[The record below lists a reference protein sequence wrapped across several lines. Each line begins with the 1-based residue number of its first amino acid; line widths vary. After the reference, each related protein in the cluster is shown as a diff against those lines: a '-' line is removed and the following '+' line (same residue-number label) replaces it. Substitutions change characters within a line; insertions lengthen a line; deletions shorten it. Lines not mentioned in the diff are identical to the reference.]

1 MVSNLTTNDT
11 METKTRKAGKGL
23 QYYAREIHRILG
35 FLTLGLT
42 MAYALSGII
51 LIHRTGDFM
60 KRSVA
65 VEQTV
70 APNLDGDRLAAEL
83 KMRSLKVLEE
93 TDQTIFFAD
102 GRYDKATGKASY
114 LKKEVMAPF
123 DRFIT
128 LHKLADKQNP
138 AVAYVTTFFGAV
150 LFLLALTSLFMFK
163 PSARHF
169 RSNMAYTALGIA
181 LLILLLC
188 FA

>member
-1 MVSNLTTNDT
+1 MD
-11 METKTRKAGKGL
+11 TKTTKPGKSL

-35 FLTLGLT
+35 YLTLGMT
-42 MAYALSGII
+42 IAYALSGII
-51 LIHRTGDFM
+51 LIHRSGDFM
-60 KRSVA
+60 KRTTP
-65 VEQTV
+65 VEQTI
-70 APNLDGDRLAAEL
+70 APNLDCDQLAAEL
-83 KMRSLKVLEE
+83 KMRSLKVLNE

-102 GRYDKATGKASY
+102 GQYDKATGKASY
-114 LKKEVMAPF
+114 LKKEVVAPF
-123 DRFIT
+123 NRFIT

-138 AVAYVTTFFGAV
+138 AIAYFTTFFGAV

-163 PSARHF
+163 PSAHHF